1 MPLAALVQVRGDW
14 QPSERR
20 RDGLAWLGWLPEAGE
35 ENEAAIA
42 ALQQV
47 LRGRWRVLQAA

>member
-1 MPLAALVQVRGDW
+1 
-14 QPSERR
+14 
-20 RDGLAWLGWLPEAGE
+20 LPESGVKSGAESE
-35 ENEAAIA
+35 ESGGAMA